1 MQQAL
6 GNMDI
11 TSELSKSL
19 KQHLTWNKCR
29 IDCFAKM
36 IIALLTVRTVKL
48 TEWAQVF
55 LTNANPNSAY
65 MRIKRFFRYFDLDG
79 DMLARFIFN
88 LFGFSSGR
96 WYLTLDRT
104 NWEFGCFKI
113 NFLVLAV
120 VYKGVAIPLMW
131 TLLNKKGNSSCK
143 ERKALMK
150 RFISC
155 FGREVIAG
163 VLADREFV
171 GKPWFNYLV
180 KQKIPFFIR
189 IKWNFL
195 VTNTQGRLVNAWQLF
210 TGLKKEESRVL
221 QGKRKIFGLKF
232 NVAGMRC
239 LDGGFLIIATTES
252 ADDAL
257 EIYGYRWEIETLFGC
272 LKTRGFNLED
282 THITRLDRLG
292 KLMAVLA
299 VAFCWAHKVGEWK
312 NEVTPIKI
320 KKHGRHAMSLFRSG
334 VNILRRILCKTP
346 SKAEVRQILRILFSP
361 PDGIQRLRIG
371 VTL

>member
-1 MQQAL
+1 
-6 GNMDI
+6 MDI
-11 TSELSKSL
+11 TNELGKSL
-19 KQHLTWNKCR
+19 KEHLSWNKCR

-36 IIALLTVRTVKL
+36 IVALLTVKTVNL

-55 LTNANPNSAY
+55 LTNANADSAY

-79 DMLARFIFN
+79 NVLSKFIFN
-88 LFGFSSGR
+88 LFRFSEGR

-120 VYKGVAIPLMW
+120 VYKGAAIPLMW
-131 TLLNKKGNSSCK
+131 TLLNKKGNSNCT
-143 ERKALMK
+143 EREALMK

-155 FGREVIAG
+155 FGQKMIAG

-171 GKPWFNYLV
+171 GKLWFNYLV

-195 VTNTQGRLVNAWQLF
+195 ITNSQGRPVNAWQLF

-221 QGKRKIFGLKF
+221 QGKRKIFGLDF

-239 LDGGFLIIATTES
+239 SNGDFLIVATTES
-252 ADDAL
+252 ADNAL

-282 THITRLDRLG
+282 THMTQLDRLG

-299 VAFCWAHKVGEWK
+299 VAFCWAHKIGEWK
-312 NEVTPIKI
+312 NEVKPIKI
-320 KKHGRHAMSLFRSG
+320 KKHGRNAMSLFRYG
-334 VNILRRILCKTP
+334 VNILRRILCGKTP
-346 SKAEVRQILRILFSP
+346 SKAEIKHVLRVLFLP
-361 PDGIQRLRIG
+361 PDGAQIARMGL
-371 VTL
+371 TP

>member
-1 MQQAL
+1 
-6 GNMDI
+6 MDI

-19 KQHLTWNKCR
+19 KEHLSWNKCR

-55 LTNANPNSAY
+55 LTNANADSAY

-79 DMLARFIFN
+79 DMLAKFIFS
-88 LFGFSSGR
+88 LFEFSGRR

-120 VYKGVAIPLMW
+120 VYKGAAIPLMW
-131 TLLNKKGNSSCK
+131 TLLNKKGNSNCS
-143 ERKALMK
+143 EREVLMK

-155 FGREVIAG
+155 FGREVISG
-163 VLADREFV
+163 VLADREFI
-171 GKPWFNYLV
+171 GKVWFNYLV

-189 IKWNFL
+189 IKSNFL
-195 VTNTQGRLVNAWQLF
+195 ITNTQGRSVNAWQLF

-239 LDGGFLIIATTES
+239 HDGDFLIVATTES

-257 EIYGYRWEIETLFGC
+257 KIYGYRWEIETLFGC

-282 THITRLDRLG
+282 THMTRLDRLG

-320 KKHGRHAMSLFRSG
+320 KKHGRNAMSLFRCG
-334 VNILRRILCKTP
+334 ANILRRILCGKTP
-346 SKAEVRQILRILFSP
+346 SKAEIRHVLRVLFSP
-361 PDGIQRLRIG
+361 PEGIQMTRVG
-371 VTL
+371 VTP

>member
-1 MQQAL
+1 
-6 GNMDI
+6 
-11 TSELSKSL
+11 
-19 KQHLTWNKCR
+19 
-29 IDCFAKM
+29 
-36 IIALLTVRTVKL
+36 
-48 TEWAQVF
+48 
-55 LTNANPNSAY
+55 
-65 MRIKRFFRYFDLDG
+65 
-79 DMLARFIFN
+79 MLWSR
-88 LFGFSSGR
+88 S
-96 WYLTLDRT
+96 D
-104 NWEFGCFKI
+104 
-113 NFLVLAV
+113 
-120 VYKGVAIPLMW
+120 
-131 TLLNKKGNSSCK
+131 
-143 ERKALMK
+143 
-150 RFISC
+150 
-155 FGREVIAG
+155 AG

-195 VTNTQGRLVNAWQLF
+195 ITNTEGRLVNAWQLF

-232 NVAGMRC
+232 NVAGIRC
-239 LDGGFLIIATTES
+239 RDGDFLIVATTES

-312 NEVTPIKI
+312 NEVMPIKI
-320 KKHGRHAMSLFRSG
+320 KKHGRYAMSLFRCG
-334 VNILRRILCKTP
+334 VNILRRILCGKP
-346 SKAEVRQILRILFSP
+346 SSKAEIRQILQVLFSP
-361 PDGIQRLRIG
+361 PEGAHRAKLG
-371 VTL
+371 LTL